1 MPALFNM
8 VDVREVLTRPVVLA
22 PMGGGP
28 STPELVAAGAAAGAL
43 GFLAGAY
50 KTAPELRDEIQK
62 TRALTSAP
70 FGVNVFVPG
79 RPTTA
84 AMELSA
90 YLSQLRSEGHELAEA
105 AWNDDDWDG
114 KVDVLL
120 ETAPS
125 VVSFAFGSPPRSLIE
140 ALEGQGVAVGVT
152 VTSMEEAATAADGGA
167 GFLCVQGHEAGA
179 HRGTFDNPGLPD
191 DRPLLVLV
199 HDVVGSVAIPVLAA
213 GGIASRDEVE
223 ALMAV
228 GAAGVQCGTV
238 FLRCPE
244 SGAKQIY
251 KDALADPRYTE
262 TVVTRA
268 FSGRAARGLCNPFIN
283 AHPDAPAAYPEIN
296 NATRPLRGAGDP
308 DAMSLW
314 AGTGWRHAT
323 TDPVAEVLDRL
334 D

>member
-1 MPALFNM
+1 M
-8 VDVREVLTRPVVLA
+8 VDVREVLRRPVVLA

-50 KTAPELRDEIQK
+50 RSAPELRDEIQK

-79 RPTTA
+79 RPAPA

-90 YLSQLRSEGHELAEA
+90 YLSQLRSEGHELAES
-105 AWNDDDWDG
+105 AWDDDHWDA
-114 KVDVLL
+114 KVDLLL

-125 VVSFAFGSPPRSLIE
+125 VVSFAFGSPPRSLLE
-140 ALEGQGVAVGVT
+140 ALEAEGVAVGVT
-152 VTSMEEAATAADGGA
+152 VTSMEEAARASDEGA

-191 DRPLLVLV
+191 DRPLQVLV
-199 HDVVGSVAIPVLAA
+199 HDVVESVAIPVLAA
-213 GGIASRDEVE
+213 GGIATRDDVE
-223 ALMAV
+223 AVMAV
-228 GAAGVQCGTV
+228 GAVGVQCGTV

-268 FSGRAARGLCNPFIN
+268 FSGRAARGLRNPFVN
-283 AHPDAPAAYPEIN
+283 AHLDAPAAYPEIN
-296 NATRPLRGAGDP
+296 NATRPLRATGDP

-314 AGTGWRHAT
+314 AGTGWRQAT
-323 TDPVAEVLDRL
+323 ADPIAEVLDRL